1 MNDDNLITVSCKL
14 NPDTVAAIE
23 REAEKAA
30 MSRSEYLRTLILSS
44 MAPGTPGQKVVD
56 TRDPTILLYQILYG
70 IDRVHNGMY
79 KIAHIAKALTPQ
91 QLKELF
97 EETTHDGIDFLS
109 TIDERITK
117 TRRQLAERLATAP
130 PPAVGK

>member
-44 MAPGTPGQKVVD
+44 LNPVAKPAETPE
-56 TRDPTILLYQILYG
+56 TRDPTVLLHQILFG
-70 IDRVHNGMY
+70 LDRLHHGMY
-79 KIAHIAKALTPQ
+79 IIAETAGVLPPE
-91 QLKELF
+91 QLKSIADK
-97 EETTHDGIDFLS
+97 TVRDGIDFLD
-109 TIDERITK
+109 TIDERIAR
-117 TRRQLAERLATAP
+117 TRRQLAERR
-130 PPAVGK
+130 PAALPAADK